1 MPIRL
6 ELVNSQMFPSVYRVA
21 QDFELLLFP
30 RAELP
35 SRGVG
40 LQVGSGSRTKLLEL
54 PVKFSVTSYWSL
66 SGDVNSIADGL
77 KN

>member
-1 MPIRL
+1 MI
-6 ELVNSQMFPSVYRVA
+6 
-21 QDFELLLFP
+21 
-30 RAELP
+30 
-35 SRGVG
+35 SREEM
-40 LQVGSGSRTKLLEL
+40 LEL